1 MLTKVFSSQCVVK
14 MARTATFCRGILF
27 SLLHKFVLV
36 EVFHILHSSGDY
48 IYIYIERKR
57 ERENQEPALY
67 VKNVHMDPINLQ
79 FLAN

>member
-36 EVFHILHSSGDY
+36 EVFHILHSCGAY
-48 IYIYIERKR
+48 IYIYIERER
-57 ERENQEPALY
+57 EREREPGTGFVCEKRAHGPHKSSILS
-67 VKNVHMDPINLQ
+67 
-79 FLAN
+79 